1 MKKVIVGLGE
11 VLWDMLPEGKKLG
24 GATTNFAFFT
34 GLFGN
39 EALAVSAVGTDDLGT
54 ETLSALK
61 SHGLE
66 FVIPRVP
73 FPTGTVPVELDSRG
87 VPTYIIKEG
96 AAWDNIPFTPEMGN
110 VARRC
115 DAVCWGSLAQ
125 RSEVSRQSILKF
137 IGMVPEKCLRIFDI
151 NLRGNFYTKEVV
163 ENSLRLCNI
172 LKINDEE
179 FEIVTKMFGYAHNT
193 FAEGCR
199 AIIADYNLDMLVLT
213 CGATGSYVF
222 KADGETSYFDTPKVE
237 VADTVGA
244 GDSFTG
250 TFCSALL
257 AGISMKKAHRLA
269 VDVSAFVCTQNG
281 AMPQLPQQL
290 ITEITH

>member
-24 GATTNFAFFT
+24 GAPANFAFFT

-73 FPTGTVPVELDSRG
+73 FPTGTVPVELDSQG

-96 AAWDNIPFTPEMGN
+96 AAWDNLPFTPEMEN

-137 IGMVPEKCLRIFDI
+137 IGLVSEKCLRIFDI
-151 NLRGNFYTKEVV
+151 NLRGKFYTKEVI
-163 ENSLRLCNI
+163 EHSLSLCNI

-179 FEIVTKMFGYAHNT
+179 FDIVTKMFGYAHET
-193 FAEGCR
+193 LAEGCR
-199 AIIADYNLDMLVLT
+199 AIIADFGLDMLVLT

-222 KADGETSYFDTPKVE
+222 NAAGEMSYIATPKVE

-257 AGISMKKAHRLA
+257 EGVPMKKAHRLA
-269 VDVSAFVCTQNG
+269 VDVSAYVCTQNG
-281 AMPQLPQQL
+281 AMPQLPQKF
-290 ITEITH
+290 IAEIKP

>member
-54 ETLSALK
+54 ETLCALK

-73 FPTGTVPVELDSRG
+73 FPTGTVPVELDSLG

-222 KADGETSYFDTPKVE
+222 KADGETSYLDTPKVE